1 LPTEFEFTLAFTLFL
16 EGFDFVLI
24 IQDVVSL
31 ISSSYLSNGQGFAFH
46 IPQIHVNGQTASH
59 KLYFL
64 SAMMWLNAPS
74 LTMRPSSFSL
84 SAYLKKVFV
93 VWSNL
98 TPEYSTYM
106 FLVYLYLLA
115 SYFMAPIYSHKRS
128 TLSML

>member
-1 LPTEFEFTLAFTLFL
+1 
-16 EGFDFVLI
+16 
-24 IQDVVSL
+24 
-31 ISSSYLSNGQGFAFH
+31 
-46 IPQIHVNGQTASH
+46 
-59 KLYFL
+59 
-64 SAMMWLNAPS
+64 MMWLNAPS

-106 FLVYLYLLA
+106 FLVYLYRLA
-115 SYFMAPIYSHKRS
+115 SYFMAPIYSRKTS